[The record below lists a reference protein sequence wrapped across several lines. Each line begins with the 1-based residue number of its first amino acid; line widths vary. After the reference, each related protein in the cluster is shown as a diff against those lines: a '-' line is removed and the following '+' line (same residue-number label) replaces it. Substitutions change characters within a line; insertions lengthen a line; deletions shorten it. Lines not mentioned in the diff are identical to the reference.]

1 MLINY
6 NILWTTLNYP
16 SALII
21 CKDNSPIVT
30 TDVVFG
36 FEVEDK
42 YQVIGPDFELIV
54 NAPPNIQ
61 VTIIESASISFEEDA
76 IDIVSA

>member
-1 MLINY
+1 M
-6 NILWTTLNYP
+6 
-16 SALII
+16 
-21 CKDNSPIVT
+21 T